1 MKKTLILFAMV
12 GFTTLAIAQKKQ
24 TTTSATI
31 NFDATTSIDALPK
44 AENKTVIASLD
55 TKTGNVAFESV
66 IKSFTFSNP
75 RIQDHFN
82 GDKWM
87 DSNKYPTATF
97 TGKIGDIKAINFK
110 KDGTYNVAVMGDLT
124 LHGVTKPITTKA
136 VITVAGKIITTK
148 TDFTIA
154 LADYGVNGSAIAA
167 GKVATNPKISVV
179 ADFRK

>member
-1 MKKTLILFAMV
+1 MKKSIILFALV
-12 GFTTLAIAQKKQ
+12 GLSTMAIAQKKQ

-66 IKSFTFSNP
+66 IKNFAFTNP

-82 GDKWM
+82 GEKWM
-87 DSNKYPTATF
+87 DSEKYPTATF
-97 TGKIGDIKAINFK
+97 TGKIGDLKAVNFK
-110 KDGTYNVAVMGDLT
+110 KNGTYNVAVMGDLT
-124 LHGVTKPITTKA
+124 LHGVTKPVTTKA
-136 VITVAGKIITTK
+136 VITVVGKSISTK

-154 LADYGVNGSAIAA
+154 LADYGVNGGAIAA

-179 ADFRK
+179 ADFK

>member
-110 KDGTYNVAVMGDLT
+110 KDGTYNL
-124 LHGVTKPITTKA
+124 
-136 VITVAGKIITTK
+136 
-148 TDFTIA
+148 
-154 LADYGVNGSAIAA
+154 
-167 GKVATNPKISVV
+167 
-179 ADFRK
+179 